1 MKSLLNSSHL
11 LFILLVSSLCWAHE
25 LSSLASASIRT
36 TSYNRRRGE
45 STNELNMEENDKTAP
60 QTRECDWSADS
71 SEVYFGCKATTAD
84 DASTEIQDEIDFTI
98 QTSYKGVGV
107 FVEYKQ
113 EVESTSMESETETSF
128 EIWFDRIVE
137 YAKSSDATGSTT
149 SQAYDWKQDTVIKTL
164 YLLEWN
170 DFTEV
175 TTNGLISHFS
185 VTTPQGVATFNF
197 TISQEHVSQELS
209 ANKMKLDFWLNDL
222 TWKEREDTYVA
233 LMSHVE
239 SQRNIQLDYDGD
251 HSVESVMPRNAIIS
265 FQQGATVNDD
275 LVPFGEFTW
284 QDNAQAIDNTTQT
297 ASNGNVTVQVER
309 AAELGTTI
317 QVIATSPPVQGE
329 RQPGDKSSEFIAFSF
344 VGEGAQSASE
354 IYWDP
359 EAGVGYGT
367 PISTSG
373 VDRGGVAGS
382 TLNAVIVVCIIGAGV
397 FSLSF

>member
-1 MKSLLNSSHL
+1 MKPLLHSSHL
-11 LFILLVSSLCWAHE
+11 LLILLVSSLCWAHE

-36 TSYNRRRGE
+36 TTSYNRRRGE
-45 STNELNMEENDKTAP
+45 TTNELSVEENDKTPP

-137 YAKSSDATGSTT
+137 YAKSSDVTGST

-197 TISQEHVSQELS
+197 TISQERVSQELS
-209 ANKMKLDFWLNDL
+209 ANKLKLDFWLNDL

-239 SQRNIQLDYDGD
+239 SERNIELDYDGD
-251 HSVESVMPRNAIIS
+251 HSVGSVMPRNAIIS
-265 FQQGATVNDD
+265 FQQEGTVNDD

-297 ASNGNVTVQVER
+297 TSNGNVTVQVER

-317 QVIATSPPVQGE
+317 QVVATSPPVQGE

-367 PISTSG
+367 PTSTSG
-373 VDRGGVAGS
+373 VDRVAGS
-382 TLNAVIVVCIIGAGV
+382 TLFNAVIVVCIIGTGV